1 MRGADGVGGAGN
13 FRPAFSGYKHRAGG
27 GYVVGEQGP
36 EVFMPDVPG
45 EIIASGQ
52 GTGGMT
58 NVSFNINTVDAT
70 GVEELLIGQ
79 KGNIIGMIRD
89 AANSYGES
97 FMDGVDTTVYNKT
110 TEGVSKY

>member
-1 MRGADGVGGAGN
+1 V
-13 FRPAFSGYKHRAGG
+13 
-27 GYVVGEQGP
+27 EP

-58 NVSFNINTVDAT
+58 NVTFKINTVDAT
-70 GVEELLIGQ
+70 GVEELLMGQ

-97 FMDGVDTTVYNKT
+97 FMDGVDTTVYSKT
-110 TEGVSKY
+110 TEGVSRY